1 MVRKIA
7 AVLCVLAL
15 AACSAVY
22 RNHGYVPKEED
33 LSQIVV
39 GVDTRDTVAEVV
51 GSPSAGGVLDSSGYY
66 YVQSRVRHYAY
77 RRPEVVSREVLAI
90 SFDNAG
96 VVRNIERFG
105 LEDGQVVPLARRVT
119 ESATADNGFLR
130 QLLRNLGNFA
140 AGDILD

>member
-15 AACSAVY
+15 AACSSVY
-22 RNHGYVPKEED
+22 RNHGYVPKDDE
-33 LSQIVV
+33 LSEIVV
-39 GVDTRDTVAEVV
+39 GVDTRDTVAETV

-66 YVQSRVRHYAY
+66 YVQSRVRHFAY

-90 SFDNAG
+90 TFDDAG

-119 ESATADNGFLR
+119 ETASSDNGFLR

-140 AGDILD
+140 AGDILE

>member
-1 MVRKIA
+1 MVRKIG
-7 AVLCVLAL
+7 AVICLLAL
-15 AACSAVY
+15 MGCSSVY

-33 LSQIVV
+33 LSEIVV

-66 YVQSRVRHYAY
+66 YVQSRVRHFAY

-90 SFDNAG
+90 TFDNAG

-119 ESATADNGFLR
+119 ETGSQDNGFLR

-140 AGDILD
+140 AGDILE